1 MRSYW
6 DTTAWQAYDVVVI
19 GGGIIGIS
27 TAISYA
33 ERHPDHRVVV
43 LERGHIPF
51 GATTRNAGFACFGSL
66 SEIAHDIDLMGID
79 AAHDLVRMRL
89 DGLRMLM
96 QRCGADDIAYR
107 NDGGSEV
114 FLEDHPALARIDD
127 VNAILRDV
135 LNQNAFHERND
146 LRAAYGLSRDVVALI
161 HTSHEG
167 TLHSGKMLRRLW
179 KLAAERGVEIR
190 TGTTVTS
197 ITSNNSSVRIHCE
210 SVQQTIDIRCSHVV
224 VATNAM
230 IPSLVRSS
238 AIPTILP
245 GRGQVLVTEPI
256 PGLSLRGS
264 FHMDEGYYY
273 FRELDG
279 RVLVG
284 GGRNIDID
292 GEATLSHDTTQRIQ
306 DVLEHVLRTV
316 ILPHHP
322 SINIEHRWAG
332 TMAFTESKQP
342 VVAVAEPNVIVA
354 FGCNGMGIALGS
366 ALGDLCA
373 DLLDQQKW
381 AHHQLVTR
389 P

>member
-6 DTTAWQAYDVVVI
+6 DTTAWQAYDLAII

-43 LERGHIPF
+43 LERGHVPF

-66 SEIAHDIDLMGID
+66 SEIAHDIDLMGVD

-89 DGLRMLM
+89 NGLRILM
-96 QRCGADDIAYR
+96 QRCGTESIEY
-107 NDGGSEV
+107 NHDGGSEI
-114 FLEDHPALARIDD
+114 FLEDHPALRRIDD
-127 VNAILRDV
+127 VNAVLRDII
-135 LNQNAFHERND
+135 NEHAFQQRND
-146 LRAAYGLSRDVVALI
+146 LRAAYGLSHDVVALI
-161 HTSHEG
+161 HTAHEG

-190 TGTTVTS
+190 TGSTVRN
-197 ITSNNSSVRIHCE
+197 ITSNISSVRMQCE
-210 SVQQTIDIRCSHVV
+210 SVQQTIDIACSNVV

-230 IPSLVRSS
+230 IPSLVQSP
-238 AIPTILP
+238 AIPPILP

-279 RVLVG
+279 RVLLG

-316 ILPHHP
+316 ILPHQP

-332 TMAFTESKQP
+332 TMAFTENKQP
-342 VVAVAEPNVIVA
+342 VVAVAEPHVIVA

-366 ALGDLCA
+366 ALGEQCA
-373 DLLDQQKW
+373 DLL
-381 AHHQLVTR
+381 HT
-389 P
+389 